1 MENSLYQLGL
11 QDSVQLSYI
20 DMITK
25 DASVLATVPFYPT
38 THGFFNKFEK
48 LVEVDAIEQMDFDSQ
63 FAEIGSK
70 TLLGQTDLGKYG
82 GKMTAG
88 KDFIMSMYPGMPLK
102 DAATAYFGSKVAKI
116 TRATAEA
123 LDFAL
128 IYNYI
133 RAIAEAN
140 SKLQDAGG
148 SDNTNYT
155 ALCVR
160 WEEGENCGLF
170 NPAKK
175 TMQNVTQL
183 VETYLNNGGNL
194 GNITKNGS
202 VIPGFEFILETFF
215 GFQLENTDFIS
226 GVKNIDLTFDSS
238 TPPVEEAPLTDVMM
252 DKMIRDA
259 KARASNS
266 FIYMHAAVKDYISR
280 KYATQVTKAEMN
292 FGNYSMN
299 IVEWKGIK
307 IITSENF
314 SDGLESNL

>member
-70 TLLGQTDLGKYG
+70 TSLGQTDLGKYG

-102 DAATAYFGSKVAKI
+102 DAAIKYFGSKVAKI

-123 LDFAL
+123 IDFAL

-133 RAIAEAN
+133 RSIAEAN
-140 SKLQDAGG
+140 SKLQDAAG
-148 SDNTNYT
+148 SNNENYSI
-155 ALCVR
+155 LCVR

-175 TMQNVTQL
+175 TLQDVLQI

-202 VIPGFEFILETFF
+202 TIPGFEFILETFF
-215 GFQLENTDFIS
+215 GFQLENTDFLS
-226 GVKNIDLTFDSS
+226 GVKNIDLTLTGS
-238 TPPVEEAPLTDVMM
+238 PALPKAPVTDIML
-252 DKMIRDA
+252 DKMLRDA
-259 KARASNS
+259 KARSSNS
-266 FIYMHAAVKDYISR
+266 FIYMHAAVKDYVSR
-280 KYATQVTKAEMN
+280 TYAAQVTKAEMN

-299 IVEWKGIK
+299 IVEWKGIP
-307 IITSENF
+307 IVTSENF